1 MTANKI
7 RVSTEDFKEVA
18 AELVFSYIPF
28 SREND
33 PVTERRLVIAIDGPA
48 ASGKSTTARLAA
60 GRLGYVHVDTGA
72 MYRAVTLKVLRAG
85 MAPEDETAVAG
96 LLPGTHV
103 QLTQAVNGLRV
114 LLDGEDVS
122 EAIRTPAVTRAVSA
136 VSSQR
141 PVRDAMVREQRLMG
155 KDGGIVLEGRDI
167 GTVVFPDADLKFFMV
182 AGIRARAQRRQEEL
196 ATRGEH
202 IALDV
207 LEHEIAER
215 DARDGSRTES
225 PLRRAD
231 DAIDID
237 TSDMS
242 IEEQVTFVVKMA
254 EARRAGGEG

>member
-1 MTANKI
+1 MP
-7 RVSTEDFKEVA
+7 EFKGVA
-18 AELVFSYIPF
+18 RCAVFSYILF
-28 SREND
+28 SREFD
-33 PVTERRLVIAIDGPA
+33 PVTEHRLVIAIDGPA

-60 GRLGYVHVDTGA
+60 GRLGYIHVDTGA

-85 MAPEDETAVAG
+85 IAPEDATAVAA
-96 LLPGTHV
+96 LLPTTHV
-103 QLTQAVNGLRV
+103 QLTQSAQGLRV

-122 EAIRTPAVTRAVSA
+122 DAIRTPAVTRAVSA

-141 PVRDAMVREQRLMG
+141 LVREAMVREQRLMG

-196 ATRGEH
+196 AARGEH
-202 IALDV
+202 IALEG
-207 LEHEIAER
+207 LEKEIAER
-215 DARDGSRTES
+215 DARDASRTES

-242 IEEQVTFVVKMA
+242 IEEQVAFVVKMV
-254 EARRAGGEG
+254 EARRAGGERR